1 MVLSLSF
8 QLLLDLRTLLRA
20 FRLKSEMGDSSDAER
35 TYTAKEV
42 KNFLVIERKNRDQ
55 DLDNQ
60 FKLIDAK
67 FEEYY
72 DSRFLSVKPWFFLF
86 EETRY

>member
-1 MVLSLSF
+1 
-8 QLLLDLRTLLRA
+8 
-20 FRLKSEMGDSSDAER
+20 
-35 TYTAKEV
+35 
-42 KNFLVIERKNRDQ
+42 VIERENRDQ

-72 DSRFLSVKPWFFLF
+72 DSRFLSVKPWVLLV
-86 EETRY
+86 